1 MGFYSLAA
9 VNELSEEGFVE
20 AFGDLFEDTPA
31 IAHRLAQQRPFASV
45 AAFQN
50 AIANLLTSLTP
61 EEQRAFLCAHP
72 DLGSKAKMADA
83 SVQEQAG
90 AGLDRLTEAEFA
102 RFQSLNQ
109 AYRERFEIPFIVA
122 VRNHTKDS
130 ILAAFE
136 ERLHH
141 SIEVERDR
149 ALAEVLTI
157 IGLRLGD
164 RLQPDSQ
171 SPVSR

>member
-1 MGFYSLAA
+1 MGLYSLAA
-9 VNELSEEGFVE
+9 VNEWSEEAFVE

-31 IAHRLAQQRPFASV
+31 IAHHLAQQRPFTSV
-45 AAFQN
+45 AAFQD
-50 AIANLLTSLTP
+50 AIASRLTSLTSV
-61 EEQRAFLCAHP
+61 ERTAFLCAHP
-72 DLGSKAKMADA
+72 DLGSKARMADA

-102 RFQSLNQ
+102 RFQQLNQ

-122 VRNHTKDS
+122 VRNHTKAS

-141 SIEVERDR
+141 LIEAEHDH
-149 ALAEVLTI
+149 ALAEVLLI
-157 IGLRLGD
+157 IGFRLGD
-164 RLQPDSQ
+164 RLQADA
-171 SPVSR
+171 